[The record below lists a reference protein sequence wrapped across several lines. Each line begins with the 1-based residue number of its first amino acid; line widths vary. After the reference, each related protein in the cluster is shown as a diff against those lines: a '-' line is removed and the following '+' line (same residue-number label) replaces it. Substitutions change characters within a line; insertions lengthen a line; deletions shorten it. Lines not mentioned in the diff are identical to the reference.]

1 MSIKEPEL
9 VFIDNFIENSNELFV
24 SLRDNIVWDERIR
37 ARKTASFGVAYDY
50 SNITYPQVEMY
61 SSLIPICNQIESDIG
76 FSPNNCLLNY
86 YPDGNSTMGY
96 HSDSAHELKLGT
108 GVVII
113 SFGSERYISF
123 RSKVD
128 KEIKFKYQL
137 FCGNLLYMNKA
148 VQDSWMHAIPK
159 QDGAGER
166 ISLSFRNIIS
176 NYKE

>member
-1 MSIKEPEL
+1 MKEPDL
-9 VFIDNFIENSNELFV
+9 VFIDNFIENSNQLFV
-24 SLRDNIVWDERIR
+24 LLRDNIVWDERIR

-50 SNITYPQVEMY
+50 SNITYPQVEMHY
-61 SSLIPICNQIESDIG
+61 SLMSICNQIESEIG
-76 FSPNNCLLNY
+76 FLPNNCLLNY
-86 YPDGNSTMGY
+86 YPNGNSTMGY
-96 HSDSAHELKLGT
+96 HSDSAHELKVGT

-113 SFGSERYISF
+113 SLGSERYISF

-128 KEIKFKYQL
+128 KEVKFKYQL
-137 FCGNLLYMNKA
+137 GCGDLLYMDKA

-166 ISLSFRNIIS
+166 ISLSFRNIVS